1 MQFYNLVRHFE
12 GHLINELLQR
22 LSNKN
27 KILSQ
32 KKEKEK
38 KGYVTNLRRPGRF
51 QPRSKFQIQQKAQCV
66 HQNHTENQHN
76 NYLFE
81 S

>member
-1 MQFYNLVRHFE
+1 MQFYTFVRHFE

-32 KKEKEK
+32 KKKKRKK
-38 KGYVTNLRRPGRF
+38 KGYDKCHKPTKTRKIPTKKQIPNTTESAMCS
-51 QPRSKFQIQQKAQCV
+51 SKS
-66 HQNHTENQHN
+66 
-76 NYLFE
+76 Y
-81 S
+81 